1 MAKLNVIDLSGAAA
15 GELEVADEVFATEV
29 NEHLLW
35 EVVRSQRAAKRTNT
49 AHTKTRAEVAYTK
62 AKVYRQKGTGNARH
76 GSRRANIFK
85 GGGVVHG
92 PRNAVNHTIRV
103 NRKAIAGALKS
114 VLSLRVAAGNLVVIK
129 EFKGAQD
136 GAAKKANTGELNTA
150 LGKLEAGKAL
160 LVDDAG
166 NEWLKMS
173 ARNLADAD
181 FLADAGLNVY
191 DILNHPKLL
200 ISETSLRK
208 VEARLTG
215 KAAEDQASARPA
227 AE

>member
-15 GELEVADEVFATEV
+15 GELDVADEVFATEV

-35 EVVRSQRAAKRTNT
+35 EVVRSQRAAKRQGN
-49 AHTKTRAEVAYTK
+49 AHTKTRAEVAITK
-62 AKVYRQKGTGNARH
+62 AKIYRQKGTGNARH
-76 GSRRANIFK
+76 GSRRANVFK

-92 PRNAVNHTIRV
+92 PRNAVDHTIRV
-103 NRKAIAGALKS
+103 NRKAVAGALKS
-114 VLSLRVAAGNLVVIK
+114 ALSLRAKAGNLVVVK
-129 EFKGAQD
+129 EF
-136 GAAKKANTGELNTA
+136 TGEAPKTKELHAA
-150 LGKLEAGKAL
+150 LAKLEAPKAL

-166 NEWLKMS
+166 NDWLKLS
-173 ARNLADAD
+173 ARNLTDAD
-181 FLADAGLNVY
+181 FLADGGLNVY

-208 VEARLTG
+208 IEARLTG
-215 KAAEDQASARPA
+215 KAAEAA

>member
-15 GELEVADEVFATEV
+15 GELDVADEVFATEV

-35 EVVRSQRAAKRTNT
+35 EVVRSQRAAKRQGN
-49 AHTKTRAEVAYTK
+49 AHTKTRAEVAITK
-62 AKVYRQKGTGNARH
+62 AKIYRQKGTGNARH
-76 GSRRANIFK
+76 GSRRANVFK

-103 NRKAIAGALKS
+103 NRKAVAGALKS
-114 VLSLRVAAGNLVVIK
+114 ALSLRAQSGNLVVVK
-129 EFKGAQD
+129 EFKGEAPKTKALH
-136 GAAKKANTGELNTA
+136 AALA
-150 LGKLEAGKAL
+150 KLEAPKAL

-166 NEWLKMS
+166 NDWLKLS
-173 ARNLADAD
+173 ARNLTDAD

-200 ISETSLRK
+200 ISEASLRK

-215 KAAEDQASARPA
+215 KAAEAA

>member
-1 MAKLNVIDLSGAAA
+1 MAKLNVIDLSGAPA
-15 GELEVADEVFATEV
+15 GELDVADEVFATEV

-35 EVVRSQRAAKRTNT
+35 EVVRSQRAAKRSNV
-49 AHTKTRAEVAYTK
+49 AHSKTRAEVAITK
-62 AKVYRQKGTGNARH
+62 AKIYKQKGTGNARH
-76 GSRRANIFK
+76 GSRRANVFK

-92 PRNAVNHTIRV
+92 PRNPVNHTIRV
-103 NRKAIAGALKS
+103 NRKAVAGALRS
-114 VLSLRVAAGNLVVIK
+114 ALSLRAAAGNLVVIK
-129 EFKGAQD
+129 EFKGAGD
-136 GAAKKANTGELNTA
+136 KAASTKELNTA

-166 NEWLKMS
+166 NDWLKLS
-173 ARNLADAD
+173 ARNLASAD

-215 KAAEDQASARPA
+215 KAPEA
-227 AE
+227 AAAQ

>member
-49 AHTKTRAEVAYTK
+49 AHTKTRAEVSYTK

-92 PRNAVNHTIRV
+92 PRNAENHSIRV

-114 VLSLRVAAGNLVVIK
+114 VLSLRAAAGNLVVIK
-129 EFKGAQD
+129 EFKGEGDKA
-136 GAAKKANTGELNTA
+136 ANTKALNTA

-166 NEWLKMS
+166 NSWLQMS

-208 VEARLTG
+208 IEARLTG
-215 KAAEDQASARPA
+215 KAADQADQASA

>member
-35 EVVRSQRAAKRTNT
+35 EVVRSQRAAKRAGS
-49 AHTKTRAEVAYTK
+49 AHTKTRSEVNITK
-62 AKVYRQKGTGNARH
+62 AKIYRQKGTGSARH
-76 GSRRANIFK
+76 GSRRANIFR
-85 GGGVVHG
+85 GGGVIHG
-92 PRNAVNHTIRV
+92 PRNTVNHNVRV

-114 VLSLRVAAGNLVVIK
+114 ALSLRASAGNLLVIK
-129 EFKGAQD
+129 GFE
-136 GAAKKANTGELNTA
+136 GEKPSTKQLHAA
-150 LGKLEAGKAL
+150 LGKLEAPKAL

-166 NEWLKMS
+166 NQWLKLS

-208 VEARLTG
+208 IEARLTG
-215 KAAEDQASARPA
+215 KAAAEAA

>member
-35 EVVRSQRAAKRTNT
+35 EVVRSQRAAKRAGT
-49 AHTKTRAEVAYTK
+49 AHSKTRAEVNITK
-62 AKVYRQKGTGNARH
+62 AKIYRQKGTGSARH
-76 GSRRANIFK
+76 GSRRANVFR

-92 PRNAVNHTIRV
+92 PRNTVNHAIRV
-103 NRKAIAGALKS
+103 NRKAVAGALKS
-114 VLSLRVAAGNLVVIK
+114 ALSLRAAAGNLLVIK
-129 EFKGAQD
+129 GFEGEKPSTKQLGA
-136 GAAKKANTGELNTA
+136 A
-150 LGKLEAGKAL
+150 LGKLEAPKAL

-166 NEWLKMS
+166 NAWLKLS

-208 VEARLTG
+208 IEARLMG
-215 KAAEDQASARPA
+215 KAQADAGQEA

>member
-35 EVVRSQRAAKRTNT
+35 EVVRSQRAAKRSNI

-92 PRNAVNHTIRV
+92 PRNAENHTIRV

-114 VLSLRVAAGNLVVIK
+114 VLSLRAAAGNLVVIK
-129 EFKGAQD
+129 EFKGEGD
-136 GAAKKANTGELNTA
+136 KNANTKELNTA

-166 NEWLKMS
+166 NSWLKMS

-215 KAAEDQASARPA
+215 NAADSQPA
-227 AE
+227 AEPAAQ

>member
-35 EVVRSQRAAKRTNT
+35 EVVRSQRAAKRQGT
-49 AHTKTRAEVAYTK
+49 AHTKTRAEVAITK
-62 AKVYRQKGTGNARH
+62 AKIYRQKGTGNARH
-76 GSRRANIFK
+76 GSRRANVFK
-85 GGGVVHG
+85 GGGVTHG
-92 PRNAVNHTIRV
+92 PRNTVNHTIRV
-103 NRKAIAGALKS
+103 NRKAVAVALRS
-114 VLSLRVAAGNLVVIK
+114 ALSLRAAAGNLVVIK
-129 EFKGAQD
+129 EFKGEGDQGK
-136 GAAKKANTGELNTA
+136 GAKASTKALNSA
-150 LGKLEAGKAL
+150 LGKLEAPKAL

-166 NEWLKMS
+166 NEWLSLS

-208 VEARLTG
+208 IEARLTG
-215 KAAEDQASARPA
+215 KAAEA
-227 AE
+227 AAQ

>member
-49 AHTKTRAEVAYTK
+49 AHTKTRAEVSYTK

-76 GSRRANIFK
+76 GSRRANIFR

-103 NRKAIAGALKS
+103 NRKAVAGALKS

-129 EFKGAQD
+129 EFKGAQ
-136 GAAKKANTGELNTA
+136 GEGAKKANTKELNAA
-150 LGKLEAGKAL
+150 LGVLEAGKAL

-166 NEWLKMS
+166 NEWLKLS
-173 ARNLADAD
+173 ARNLAEAD

-215 KAAEDQASARPA
+215 NAADDQASARPA
-227 AE
+227 AQ

>member
-15 GELEVADEVFATEV
+15 GELDVADEVFATEV

-35 EVVRSQRAAKRTNT
+35 EVVRSQRAAKRQGT
-49 AHTKTRAEVAYTK
+49 AHTKTRAEVAITK
-62 AKVYRQKGTGNARH
+62 AKIYRQKGTGNARH
-76 GSRRANIFK
+76 GSRRANVFK
-85 GGGVVHG
+85 GGGVTHG
-92 PRNAVNHTIRV
+92 PRNTVNHTIRV
-103 NRKAIAGALKS
+103 NRKAIAVALKS
-114 VLSLRVAAGNLVVIK
+114 ALSLRAASGNLVVIK
-129 EFKGAQD
+129 EFKGES
-136 GAAKKANTGELNTA
+136 KASTKALHTA
-150 LGKLEAGKAL
+150 LGKLEAPKAL

-166 NEWLKMS
+166 NEWLQLS

-208 VEARLTG
+208 IEARLTG
-215 KAAEDQASARPA
+215 KAADA
-227 AE
+227 AAQ

>member
-15 GELEVADEVFATEV
+15 GELDVADEVFATEV

-35 EVVRSQRAAKRTNT
+35 EVVRSQRAAKRSGN
-49 AHTKTRAEVAYTK
+49 AHTKTRAEVAITK
-62 AKVYRQKGTGNARH
+62 AKIYRQKGTGNARH
-76 GSRRANIFK
+76 GSRRANVFK

-103 NRKAIAGALKS
+103 NRKAMAGALKS
-114 VLSLRVAAGNLVVIK
+114 ALSLRAKAGNLVVVK
-129 EFKGAQD
+129 EFAGEAPKT
-136 GAAKKANTGELNTA
+136 KALHA
-150 LGKLEAGKAL
+150 VLAKLEAPKAL

-166 NEWLKMS
+166 NDWLKLS
-173 ARNLADAD
+173 ARNLTGAD

-200 ISETSLRK
+200 ISEASLRK

-215 KAAEDQASARPA
+215 KAAEAA

>member
-15 GELEVADEVFATEV
+15 GELDVADEVFATEV

-35 EVVRSQRAAKRTNT
+35 EVVRSQRAAKRQGN
-49 AHTKTRAEVAYTK
+49 AHTKTRAEVAITK
-62 AKVYRQKGTGNARH
+62 AKIYRQKGTGNARH
-76 GSRRANIFK
+76 GSRRANVFK

-92 PRNAVNHTIRV
+92 PRNAVDHTIRV
-103 NRKAIAGALKS
+103 NRKAVAGALKS
-114 VLSLRVAAGNLVVIK
+114 ALSLRAKAGNLVVVK
-129 EFKGAQD
+129 EF
-136 GAAKKANTGELNTA
+136 TGEAPKTKELHAA
-150 LGKLEAGKAL
+150 LAKLEAPKAL

-166 NEWLKMS
+166 NDWLKLS
-173 ARNLADAD
+173 ARNLTDAD
-181 FLADAGLNVY
+181 FLADGGLNVY

-200 ISETSLRK
+200 ISEASLRK

-215 KAAEDQASARPA
+215 KAAEAA

>member
-129 EFKGAQD
+129 EFKGEGD
-136 GAAKKANTGELNTA
+136 KKANTKELNTA

-166 NEWLKMS
+166 NSWLKMS
-173 ARNLADAD
+173 ARNLAGAD

-215 KAAEDQASARPA
+215 NAAEPA

>member
-1 MAKLNVIDLSGAAA
+1 MAKLNVMDLSGAAA

-35 EVVRSQRAAKRTNT
+35 EVVRSQRAAKRSNT
-49 AHTKTRAEVAYTK
+49 AHTKTRAEVSMTK
-62 AKVYRQKGTGNARH
+62 AKIYRQKGTGNARH
-76 GSRRANIFK
+76 GSRRANVFK

-103 NRKAIAGALKS
+103 NRKAVAGALKS
-114 VLSLRVAAGNLVVIK
+114 ALSLRAAAGNLVVIK
-129 EFKGAQD
+129 EFKGE
-136 GAAKKANTGELNTA
+136 GEKKASTKALYTA

-166 NEWLKMS
+166 NDWLKLS

-215 KAAEDQASARPA
+215 KAAEQAA

>member
-35 EVVRSQRAAKRTNT
+35 EVVRSQRAAKRAGT
-49 AHTKTRAEVAYTK
+49 AHTKTRAEVAITK
-62 AKVYRQKGTGNARH
+62 AKIYRQKGTGNARH
-76 GSRRANIFK
+76 GSRRANVFK

-92 PRNAVNHTIRV
+92 PRKTVNHNIRI
-103 NRKAIAGALKS
+103 NRKSVAGALKS
-114 VLSLRVAAGNLVVIK
+114 ALSLRAAAGNLVVIK
-129 EFKGAQD
+129 EFKGAS
-136 GAAKKANTGELNTA
+136 KASTKELNGA

-160 LVDDAG
+160 LVDDAS
-166 NEWLKMS
+166 NEWLQLS

-215 KAAEDQASARPA
+215 KAAATEAA

>member
-15 GELEVADEVFATEV
+15 GDIEVADEVFATEV

-35 EVVRSQRAAKRTNT
+35 EVVRSQRAAKRAGG
-49 AHTKTRAEVAYTK
+49 AHTKTRAEVAITK
-62 AKVYRQKGTGNARH
+62 AKIYRQKGTGNARH
-76 GSRRANIFK
+76 GSRRANVFK

-92 PRNAVNHTIRV
+92 PRNTVNHSIRV

-114 VLSLRVAAGNLVVIK
+114 ALSLRVAAGNLVVIK
-129 EFKGAQD
+129 EFKGE
-136 GAAKKANTGELNTA
+136 GEKKASTKQLNTA

-160 LVDDAG
+160 LVDEAT
-166 NEWLKMS
+166 NEWLQLS

-215 KAAEDQASARPA
+215 KADDAKA

>member
-49 AHTKTRAEVAYTK
+49 AHTKTRAEVSYTK

-114 VLSLRVAAGNLVVIK
+114 VLSLRAAAGNLVVIK
-129 EFKGAQD
+129 EFKGEGD
-136 GAAKKANTGELNTA
+136 KKANTKELNTA

-166 NEWLKMS
+166 NNWLKMS

-215 KAAEDQASARPA
+215 KAADDQAAQPA

>member
-1 MAKLNVIDLSGAAA
+1 MAKLNVIDLGGASV

-35 EVVRSQRAAKRTNT
+35 EVVRSQRAAKRSNI
-49 AHTKTRAEVAYTK
+49 AHTKTRAEVSFTK
-62 AKVYRQKGTGNARH
+62 AKIYRQKGTGNARH

-92 PRNAVNHTIRV
+92 PRNAVNHTVRV

-114 VLSLRVAAGNLVVIK
+114 ALSLRAAAGNLVVIK
-129 EFKGAQD
+129 EFSSSGEKVAST
-136 GAAKKANTGELNTA
+136 KELNAA

-166 NEWLKMS
+166 NDWLKLS
-173 ARNLADAD
+173 SRNLASAD
-181 FLADAGLNVY
+181 FLADVGLNVY
-191 DILNHPKLL
+191 DILNHTKLL

-208 VEARLTG
+208 VEARLIG
-215 KAAEDQASARPA
+215 KTAAEAPTEA
-227 AE
+227 AQ

>member
-35 EVVRSQRAAKRTNT
+35 EVVRSQRAAKRVGG
-49 AHTKTRAEVAYTK
+49 AHTKTRAEVAITK
-62 AKVYRQKGTGNARH
+62 AKIYRQKGTGNARH
-76 GSRRANIFK
+76 GSRRANVFK

-92 PRNAVNHTIRV
+92 PRNTVNHSIRV

-114 VLSLRVAAGNLVVIK
+114 ALSLRAAAGNLVVVK
-129 EFKGAQD
+129 EFKSSQGE
-136 GAAKKANTGELNTA
+136 GAKKASTKELHAA
-150 LGKLEAGKAL
+150 LGKLEASKAL

-166 NEWLKMS
+166 NEWLHLS
-173 ARNLADAD
+173 ARNLVDAD

-208 VEARLTG
+208 IEARLTG
-215 KAAEDQASARPA
+215 KAAA
-227 AE
+227 AEAAQ

>member
-114 VLSLRVAAGNLVVIK
+114 VLSLRAAAGNLVVIK
-129 EFKGAQD
+129 DFKGEGD
-136 GAAKKANTGELNTA
+136 KKANTKELNTA

-166 NEWLKMS
+166 NSWLQMS

-215 KAAEDQASARPA
+215 KAADDQPA